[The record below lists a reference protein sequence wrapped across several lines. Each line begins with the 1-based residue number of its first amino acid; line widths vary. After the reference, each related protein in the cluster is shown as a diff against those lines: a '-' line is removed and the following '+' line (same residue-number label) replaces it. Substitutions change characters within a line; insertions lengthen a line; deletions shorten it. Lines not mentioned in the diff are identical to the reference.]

1 MNQGQTLQGIKQPN
15 VSLDKTTPMICEK
28 CGSHVFREGLF
39 IRKVSK
45 ILAGTD
51 QDAIVPIPTFCCA
64 QCGHVN
70 KELTPAGLRDQAL

>member
-1 MNQGQTLQGIKQPN
+1 MNQQTLQGVKQPN
-15 VSLDKTTPMICEK
+15 VSLDKTTPMVCEK

-45 ILAGTD
+45 FLAGTD
-51 QDAIVPIPTFCCA
+51 QDALIPIPTFCCA

-70 KELTPAGLRDQAL
+70 SELVPPVIKGESL